1 MSASPKLLVTPY
13 TRQTEARVLEYVRR
27 REVFR
32 PGESVLAGLSGGPDS
47 TALLVILSRLR
58 GELGLCVTAAHF
70 DHRLRS
76 RDESAE
82 DFAFATQVCRGLG
95 VPLLSGRGNVTD
107 RARRRSETIE
117 EAARNLRYRF
127 LGGEARRLNAPVI
140 AVGHT
145 MDDQAETVL
154 LHIVRGSGLDGLAA
168 MPPRCPWPFGR
179 GPEIA
184 RPLIE
189 LTRRDTERYC
199 RESGIE
205 PRRDPTND
213 LPVATRNRVRRE
225 LMPVLHSFNPR
236 VGEALARL
244 AEAAAGDAA
253 FIAEFADSA
262 WRLLARRDGTAIV
275 LEKKLSKLPRV
286 VVVRILRRAFREVS
300 GGDAEIDSQHLRRL
314 SEAVERPRT
323 RMSLPGGIVAMVNAE
338 HLRIQRGEPRAA
350 PVIAEMRLAVPGVT
364 RAGEWTIEAK
374 AVAGRP
380 KRGPARDAA
389 TLDRSA
395 IQGALVV
402 RSRRPGDRLRPLGL
416 GGEKKLQ
423 DVFVDTKLPREDRDG
438 VPVIADER
446 GIVWVA
452 GHCVDERVAVTA
464 VTRRAIQ
471 LTAHRVS
478 VDESGRAR

>member
-1 MSASPKLLVTPY
+1 VSASPKLLDTPY
-13 TRQTEARVLEYVRR
+13 TRRIEARVLEYIRQ

-32 PGESVLAGLSGGPDS
+32 PGESVVVGLSGGPDS
-47 TALLVILSRLR
+47 TALLAILSRLQ

-76 RDESAE
+76 REEAAGDLG
-82 DFAFATQVCRGLG
+82 FATQVCRGLG
-95 VPLLSGRGNVTD
+95 VPLVSGRGDVTA
-107 RARRRSETIE
+107 RARRSGETIE

-127 LGGEARRLNAPVI
+127 MGGEARRLNAPVI

-154 LHIVRGSGLDGLAA
+154 LHILRGSGLDGLAA

-184 RPLIE
+184 RPLLQ

-205 PRRDPTND
+205 PRHDPTND
-213 LPVATRNRVRRE
+213 LPIATRNRVRGE
-225 LMPVLHSFNPR
+225 LMPVLRSFNPR
-236 VGEALARL
+236 VEEALARL

-262 WRLLARRDGTAIV
+262 WRLLARRDGNATV
-275 LEKKLSKLPRV
+275 LEKKLGKLPRV
-286 VVVRILRRAFREVS
+286 VVVRILLRAFRGVS
-300 GGDAEIDSQHLRRL
+300 GGEAEINSDHLRRL
-314 SEAVERPRT
+314 SEAVEKKRA
-323 RMSLPGGIVAMVNAE
+323 RMSLPGGLVATVDAT

-350 PVIAEMRLAVPGVT
+350 ARIAETRLAVPGVT
-364 RAGEWTIEAK
+364 RAGEWTIEVK

-380 KRGPARDAA
+380 KPGRTRDEA
-389 TLDRSA
+389 TLDGGA

-402 RSRRPGDRLRPLGL
+402 RSRWPGDRLRPLGL

-423 DVFVDTKLPREDRDG
+423 DIFVDAKVPREDRGG

-446 GIVWVA
+446 GIVWLA
-452 GHCVDERVAVTA
+452 GHCIDERVAVTA
-464 VTRRAIQ
+464 KTRRIIRLKARRI
-471 LTAHRVS
+471 R

>member
-1 MSASPKLLVTPY
+1 VSEPPKLLETPY
-13 TRQTEARVLEYVRR
+13 TRRADARVLEYIRR

-32 PGESVLAGLSGGPDS
+32 PGESVVAGLSGGPDS
-47 TALLVILSRLR
+47 TALLAILSRLR
-58 GELGLCVTAAHF
+58 RELGLCVTAAYF
-70 DHRLRS
+70 DHGLRS
-76 RDESAE
+76 REETAE
-82 DFAFATQVCRGLG
+82 DLAFATQLCRGLG
-95 VPLLSGRGNVTD
+95 VPLVSGRGNVAA
-107 RARRRSETIE
+107 RARRSGETIE

-145 MDDQAETVL
+145 MNDQAETAL
-154 LHIVRGSGLDGLAA
+154 LHILRGSGLDGLAV
-168 MPPRCPWPFGR
+168 MPPRCPWPFGC

-184 RPLIE
+184 RPLLQ

-199 RESGIE
+199 RESVIE

-213 LPVATRNRVRRE
+213 LLIATRNRVRHE
-225 LMPVLHSFNPR
+225 LMPVLRSFNPR
-236 VGEALARL
+236 VEEALARL

-275 LEKKLSKLPRV
+275 LEKKLGKLPRV
-286 VVVRILRRAFREVS
+286 IVVRVLLRAFREVS
-300 GGDAEIDSQHLRRL
+300 GGDAEIDNEHVRRL
-314 SEAVERPRT
+314 AEAVEKPRT
-323 RMSLPGGIVAMVNAE
+323 RVSLPGGIVAVVNAK
-338 HLRIQRGEPRAA
+338 HLRIQRGERGVATR
-350 PVIAEMRLAVPGVT
+350 IAETRLAVPGVT
-364 RAGEWTIEAK
+364 HAGEWRIEVK
-374 AVAGRP
+374 VVAGRP
-380 KRGPARDAA
+380 KPGRTRDEA
-389 TLDRSA
+389 TLDAGA

-423 DVFVDTKLPREDRDG
+423 DIFVDAKVPREDREG

-452 GHCVDERVAVTA
+452 GHCIDERVAMTA
-464 VTRRAIQ
+464 KTRRVIQ
-471 LTAHRVS
+471 LRARRIR
-478 VDESGRAR
+478 VDEPGRAR